1 MAIQGSRIYH
11 CNLNCSDLDR
21 SVVFYEA
28 LGLHRVLRTVPS
40 RTQSGSAFGLD
51 EVAWDAWIMH
61 SDDGLDGLSLDLLEW
76 KTPLPVGSAPGLD
89 GEPGYNRL
97 MITTPDLGVTIERGI
112 AAGGTLVGGPVEI
125 DAGEHRPRLAM
136 MLDPDGVPVQ
146 LLASD
151 RTSIAQVVIN
161 CGNIDESLAYY
172 RDVMGLTPTGAPTEM
187 TWTRELFGG
196 EGDKTIVGVVLADGG
211 SVFTVALV
219 QWLDPAPSVPARV
232 RGANELGIF
241 RMAWSTP
248 DCAADE
254 AVVRAAGS
262 TPFVP
267 TEELSVGDDLPLLL
281 VLFWPGP
288 NGECLELIETTDRSG
303 ALTDVPD
310 AQETP

>member
-1 MAIQGSRIYH
+1 MRWPYDPTMAIQGNRIYH
-11 CNLNCSDLDR
+11 CNSNCADLER
-21 SVVFYEA
+21 SVEFYEA

-40 RTQSGSAFGLD
+40 RNQSGSAFGLD

-76 KTPLPVGSAPGLD
+76 KTPLPTGTPPGLD

-97 MITTPDLGVTIERGI
+97 MFSTPDIDATVARAVT
-112 AAGGTLVGGPVEI
+112 AGGTLIAGPRIVDGGDVQ
-125 DAGEHRPRLAM
+125 PRLAM
-136 MLDPDGVPVQ
+136 MLDPDGVPIG
-146 LLASD
+146 LFEGAT
-151 RTSIAQVVIN
+151 TSIAQVVVN
-161 CGNIDESLAYY
+161 CADIDESLTYY
-172 RDVMGLTPTGAPTEM
+172 RDVMGLTPLQEVTEKV
-187 TWTRELFGG
+187 WP
-196 EGDKTIVGVVLADGG
+196 GDLYGHDSDVRVRTVLLSDGG

-219 QWLDPAPSVPARV
+219 QWLDPAPVSAVRV
-232 RGANELGIF
+232 RGANELGLF
-241 RMAWSTP
+241 RMAWSTA

-254 AVVRAAGS
+254 AIIRAAGS

-303 ALTDVPD
+303 AL
-310 AQETP
+310 